1 MPDLMK
7 LSHRQVEAL
16 LGLSRNSY
24 NWIHGPSTDSTLK
37 ALRRM
42 GLVNLSL
49 DDSVA
54 GYMFGSQPCWGI
66 TDAGKKRILAIQGTL
81 TEEPEQ
87 QFNPSPCRHEP
98 GKSDSDRLAKQLETI
113 ARLEKELEES
123 EKRGS
128 ELAASYCDGVVGDEY
143 GHTYCR
149 YRVERDATLARQS
162 TAIATAPT
170 YQFQSREI
178 GESDWTP
185 CDFSRYLYC
194 SKSPEMDTRVVEVTS
209 QTSPAQAE
217 QVEAERPAVV
227 GYRSVESGMVY
238 EQDYGLKNPEAL
250 TTVAECDSIVGELR
264 AERDAALAR
273 VAELEGKLT
282 DWVHEGFRLN
292 EALAAAQTA
301 HECTMGVGDGDGK
314 LLVHGDHASIKAA
327 QKIVI
332 ERDAALA
339 RIAELESKLAE
350 TQPYKQHPQII
361 GYARKKE
368 LAPLLD
374 PSQPGGSYIYIGL
387 DHPACWAEEPPY
399 EFLTPLYTG
408 PVTRHSAPEGYAI
421 IPVRETEAMHDAVM
435 ALLYNGVAR
444 TDTQKLLDAYI
455 NAATNKESV

>member
-1 MPDLMK
+1 
-7 LSHRQVEAL
+7 
-16 LGLSRNSY
+16 
-24 NWIHGPSTDSTLK
+24 
-37 ALRRM
+37 M
-42 GLVNLSL
+42 GLVNLSW

-54 GYMFGSQPCWGI
+54 GYMFGSQPCWSI
-66 TDAGKKRILAIQGTL
+66 TDAGKKRILAMQETL

-113 ARLEKELEES
+113 ARLEKELEAS

-149 YRVERDATLARQS
+149 Y
-162 TAIATAPT
+162 
-170 YQFQSREI
+170 
-178 GESDWTP
+178 
-185 CDFSRYLYC
+185 
-194 SKSPEMDTRVVEVTS
+194 K
-209 QTSPAQAE
+209 
-217 QVEAERPAVV
+217 
-227 GYRSVESGMVY
+227 
-238 EQDYGLKNPEAL
+238 
-250 TTVAECDSIVGELR
+250 
-264 AERDAALAR
+264 AERDTALAR

-332 ERDAALA
+332 ERDAALV

-408 PVTRHSAPEGYAI
+408 PVASHSVPDGYAL
-421 IPVRETEAMHDAVM
+421 IPVKETEAMHDAVM
-435 ALLYNGVAR
+435 ALLYNGIAR